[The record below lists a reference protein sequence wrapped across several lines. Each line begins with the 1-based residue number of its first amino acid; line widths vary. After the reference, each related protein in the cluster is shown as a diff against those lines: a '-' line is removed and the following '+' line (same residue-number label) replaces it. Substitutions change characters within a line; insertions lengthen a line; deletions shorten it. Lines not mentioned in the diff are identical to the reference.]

1 MQESRLFRI
10 VYYLLENGKATAP
23 ELAQKFEVSI
33 RTIYRDI
40 DAISSAGIPI
50 YAAQGKGGGISILS
64 DYTLE
69 KSFFSEQEREQIL
82 MALQGIMA
90 TTGKTS
96 DELLTKLS
104 GLFQMKFTKWIE
116 VDFSDWVQGKP
127 QQNTFVLIK
136 NAIFQ
141 KKVISFCYFN
151 SKGNNSKRNAL
162 PICLV
167 FKSKDWY
174 LYAFCLLRNDYRF
187 FKLTRIRQVEML
199 SDTFIGVSIQ
209 LLNRDCLAL
218 PTGSAT
224 ACKSIQDTVHISKD
238 CIQKPIQGFS
248 CEGLTVI
255 VHEFTVLPGSPLI
268 GSIINDDLI
277 HIITF
282 DLLIKNI
289 TKNLI
294 CGIRSQTDDF
304 IHGFFKKWNQLLLGG
319 FFLFTWLLAFFLLQ
333 LFHHRCLLFFTLT
346 QSSQSVCY
354 EQKTEDY

>member
-40 DAISSAGIPI
+40 DAISSVGIPI

-104 GLFQMKFTKWIE
+104 GLFQMKYTKWIE

-127 QQNTFVLIK
+127 QQNTFDLIK

-151 SKGNNSKRNAL
+151 SKGNNSKRNAR

-187 FKLTRIRQVEML
+187 FKLTRIMQVEML
-199 SDTFIGVSIQ
+199 SDTF
-209 LLNRDCLAL
+209 
-218 PTGSAT
+218 T
-224 ACKSIQDTVHISKD
+224 QDFTPIRIEKQIHIEKTITVKLKFDRRIAFRVYD
-238 CIQKPIQGFS
+238 
-248 CEGLTVI
+248 
-255 VHEFTVLPGSPLI
+255 EFT
-268 GSIINDDLI
+268 D
-277 HIITF
+277 
-282 DLLIKNI
+282 NI
-289 TKNLI
+289 TEDTQGNLYVQVNLPDNEI
-294 CGIRSQTDDF
+294 LYSYLLSFAEYVEVLEPQCIRKQ
-304 IHGFFKKWNQLLLGG
+304 IKKR
-319 FFLFTWLLAFFLLQ
+319 LQ
-333 LFHHRCLLFFTLT
+333 KMQEKYIT
-346 QSSQSVCY
+346 
-354 EQKTEDY
+354 

>member
-69 KSFFSEQEREQIL
+69 KSFLSEQEREQIL

-104 GLFQMKFTKWIE
+104 GLFQMKYTKWIE

-127 QQNTFVLIK
+127 QQNTFDLIK

-151 SKGNNSKRNAL
+151 SKGNNSKRNAR

-199 SDTFIGVSIQ
+199 SDTF
-209 LLNRDCLAL
+209 
-218 PTGSAT
+218 T
-224 ACKSIQDTVHISKD
+224 QDFTPIRIEKQIHIEKTITVKLKFDRRIAFRVYD
-238 CIQKPIQGFS
+238 
-248 CEGLTVI
+248 
-255 VHEFTVLPGSPLI
+255 EFT
-268 GSIINDDLI
+268 D
-277 HIITF
+277 
-282 DLLIKNI
+282 NI
-289 TKNLI
+289 TEDTQGNLYVQVNLPDNEI
-294 CGIRSQTDDF
+294 LYSYLLSFAEYVEVLEPQCIRKQ
-304 IHGFFKKWNQLLLGG
+304 IKKR
-319 FFLFTWLLAFFLLQ
+319 LQ
-333 LFHHRCLLFFTLT
+333 KMQEKYIT
-346 QSSQSVCY
+346 
-354 EQKTEDY
+354 

>member
-40 DAISSAGIPI
+40 DAISSVGIPI

-104 GLFQMKFTKWIE
+104 GLFQMKYTKWIE

-127 QQNTFVLIK
+127 QQNTFDLIK

-151 SKGNNSKRNAL
+151 SKGNNSKRNAR

-199 SDTFIGVSIQ
+199 SDTF
-209 LLNRDCLAL
+209 
-218 PTGSAT
+218 T
-224 ACKSIQDTVHISKD
+224 QDFTPIKIEKQIHIEKTITVKLKFDRRIAFRVYD
-238 CIQKPIQGFS
+238 
-248 CEGLTVI
+248 
-255 VHEFTVLPGSPLI
+255 EFT
-268 GSIINDDLI
+268 D
-277 HIITF
+277 
-282 DLLIKNI
+282 NI
-289 TKNLI
+289 TEDTQGNLYVQVNLPDNEI
-294 CGIRSQTDDF
+294 LYSYLLSFAEYVEVLEPQCIRKQ
-304 IHGFFKKWNQLLLGG
+304 IKKR
-319 FFLFTWLLAFFLLQ
+319 LQ
-333 LFHHRCLLFFTLT
+333 KMQEKYIT
-346 QSSQSVCY
+346 
-354 EQKTEDY
+354 